1 MMKRT
6 KDRNARV
13 DDDDDD
19 GDDDGDNAGDDGDD
33 DPECNGDNCTALN
46 DSDKRDVPKMQCAV
60 PMMVMVMMVM
70 VHSAMMI

>member
-1 MMKRT
+1 MMIIVSVFMFS
-6 KDRNARV
+6 AMV
-13 DDDDDD
+13 II
-19 GDDDGDNAGDDGDD
+19 
-33 DPECNGDNCTALN
+33 ALHYN